1 MTALLPSEIPMNRL
15 AISGLF
21 APTAAATV
29 FSNFFLHSV
38 YRREGS
44 IANTH
49 AEWVIMV
56 WRKAAVSAR
65 KAEDHAERRRPVKQ
79 PRGRNR
85 RESAPF
91 DSARRCGCSA
101 GIPRPT
107 FFGLQQR
114 RHRCDRAIGPRQ
126 PGFCRSAGVCG
137 HCEIGILL
145 PARQRPLRASAAQ
158 VLPSCP
164 QCRRGE
170 GGSARYSADPA
181 SPRRFA
187 AGNRALD
194 ANRDRASARYRDLQC
209 PGQRSLCRRAKR
221 LGYLLITDD
230 HLPEPLNP
238 LLCFRPLSPSPEIR
252 RALVPKRYAVFTKAA
267 DAFLQA
273 AKSLHE
279 SDRMPLDSPV

>member
-1 MTALLPSEIPMNRL
+1 MCNDCIVAERDSDEQIDDQQAVRPHSHSRRH
-15 AISGLF
+15 S
-21 APTAAATV
+21 

-44 IANTH
+44 IANPH

-65 KAEDHAERRRPVKQ
+65 KAEDHAERRRPVNQ
-79 PRGRNR
+79 PRGLNR

-91 DSARRCGCSA
+91 DSARRCG
-101 GIPRPT
+101 
-107 FFGLQQR
+107 L
-114 RHRCDRAIGPRQ
+114 
-126 PGFCRSAGVCG
+126 
-137 HCEIGILL
+137 LL
-145 PARQRPLRASAAQ
+145 PKSYPLARKA
-158 VLPSCP
+158 VVEN
-164 QCRRGE
+164 GE
-170 GGSARYSADPA
+170 GGSARYSADSA
-181 SPRRFA
+181 SPHRFA

-194 ANRDRASARYRDLQC
+194 ANRDRASARCRDLQ
-209 PGQRSLCRRAKR
+209 
-221 LGYLLITDD
+221 
-230 HLPEPLNP
+230 

-252 RALVPKRYAVFTKAA
+252 RTLVPKRYAVFTKAA

>member
-1 MTALLPSEIPMNRL
+1 MCDDCIVAERDSDEPIDDQR
-15 AISGLF
+15 AVR
-21 APTAAATV
+21 PTVAATV

-65 KAEDHAERRRPVKQ
+65 KAEGHAERRRPVNQ
-79 PRGRNR
+79 PRGLNR

-91 DSARRCGCSA
+91 DSARRWGLLLPKSYPLA
-101 GIPRPT
+101 RNAVVELLDIPLILHRRI
-107 FFGLQQR
+107 GLQQEIAHWTQTEIER
-114 RHRCDRAIGPRQ
+114 LHVAATYNVLVGDP
-126 PGFCRSAGVCG
+126 SATVQSG
-137 HCEIGILL
+137 
-145 PARQRPLRASAAQ
+145 
-158 VLPSCP
+158 
-164 QCRRGE
+164 
-170 GGSARYSADPA
+170 
-181 SPRRFA
+181 
-187 AGNRALD
+187 
-194 ANRDRASARYRDLQC
+194 
-209 PGQRSLCRRAKR
+209 

-273 AKSLHE
+273 ANSLHE
-279 SDRMPLDSPV
+279 SDRMPLDSPVQGDNWSPTAN